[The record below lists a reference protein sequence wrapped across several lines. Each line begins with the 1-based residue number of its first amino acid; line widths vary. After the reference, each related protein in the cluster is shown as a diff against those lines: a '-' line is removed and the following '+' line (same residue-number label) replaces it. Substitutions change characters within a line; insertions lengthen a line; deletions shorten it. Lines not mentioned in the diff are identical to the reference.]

1 MFEGWGDY
9 YIMLGPAAG
18 GLIGLLFV
26 VVTLTTGVDRSK
38 TARGQALYMTPTV
51 LQFAVVLIV
60 SGVALAPA
68 QPFQAVAAVIGF
80 CTLMGLAGA
89 LRASLGIRALAREDD
104 PPHWTDFW
112 WYGVAPAV
120 TYLALG
126 ATVVVVL
133 AEHALA
139 AETVAVAAMALL
151 LVGIRNAWDL
161 GTWIAPMKNALDS
174 GVSGGGTAANDTK

>member
-60 SGVALAPA
+60 AGIALAPA
-68 QPFQAVAAVIGF
+68 QPITAVAALLAL
-80 CTLMGLAGA
+80 CTMLGLAGA
-89 LRASLGIRALAREDD
+89 LRASLGIRALPGKTTR
-104 PPHWTDFW
+104 PT
-112 WYGVAPAV
+112 GR
-120 TYLALG
+120 T
-126 ATVVVVL
+126 
-133 AEHALA
+133 
-139 AETVAVAAMALL
+139 
-151 LVGIRNAWDL
+151 
-161 GTWIAPMKNALDS
+161 
-174 GVSGGGTAANDTK
+174 SGGTGSHRR